1 MLAFA
6 RLLAKIASMNS
17 KHTKTLRSVF
27 AKPIEGNIKFS
38 DIEALVVAL
47 GGEVREGD
55 GSRVALLLNGGV
67 KHAYRPHPGKE
78 AKRYQVKEIKEWLMA
93 VGVTV

>member
-1 MLAFA
+1 
-6 RLLAKIASMNS
+6 MNG
-17 KHTKTLRSVF
+17 KHTKTWRSVF
-27 AKPIEGNIKFS
+27 AKPIEGHIKFS
-38 DIEALVVAL
+38 DIEALVVGL

-67 KHAYRPHPGKE
+67 KHAHRPDPGKE

>member
-6 RLLAKIASMNS
+6 KLLAKIASMNS
-17 KHTKTLRSVF
+17 KHTQTLRSVF

-38 DIEALVVAL
+38 DIGALVVAL